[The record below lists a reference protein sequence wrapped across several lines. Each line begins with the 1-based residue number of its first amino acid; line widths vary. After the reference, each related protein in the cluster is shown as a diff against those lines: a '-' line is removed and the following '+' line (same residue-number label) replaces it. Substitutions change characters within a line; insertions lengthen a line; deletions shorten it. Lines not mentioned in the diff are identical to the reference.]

1 MNMFASPNKSKE
13 FMASTRLGGNN
24 KGNNNLLVVTAVLAG
39 LVVLLYF
46 LGPNENGGIRQLLNG
61 SAPDS
66 SSYNPDTNSIVETPE
81 EKKPEIEPA
90 PIDTV
95 KRKDEPAAEKD
106 TAKSEP
112 EPAKEKPVQDQAPAG
127 SNFYSYTIKKG
138 DTFFKIAAKFGNNP
152 SELQELNK
160 MEELNLQ
167 AGKEMKVRIR
177 ATYQVQPGD
186 GINSIAD
193 KYGVSVRSIKAAN
206 GLSSET
212 LSARSSLIIPMK

>member
-1 MNMFASPNKSKE
+1 MFASPNKSKE

-24 KGNNNLLVVTAVLAG
+24 KGNNNLLIVTAVLAG

-46 LGPNENGGIRQLLNG
+46 LGPSENGGIRQLLSG

-81 EKKPEIEPA
+81 EKKEETETKAAPEDSTESKKELA
-90 PIDTV
+90 TV
-95 KRKDEPAAEKD
+95 KD
-106 TAKSEP
+106 TAKTQP
-112 EPAKEKPVQDQAPAG
+112 EPSKEKPVQNQAPSG

-177 ATYQVQPGD
+177 ATYQVQAGD
-186 GINSIAD
+186 GINSVAE
-193 KYGVSVRSIKAAN
+193 KYGVSVRSLKAAN

-212 LSARSSLIIPMK
+212 LNAGSTLIIPMK

>member
-13 FMASTRLGGNN
+13 LMASTRLGGNN
-24 KGNNNLLVVTAVLAG
+24 KGNNNLLIVTAVLAG
-39 LVVLLYF
+39 MVVLLYF
-46 LGPNENGGIRQLLNG
+46 LGPNENGGIRQLLSG

-66 SSYNPDTNSIVETPE
+66 SSYNPDTNSIVETLD
-81 EKKPEIEPA
+81 EKKPETDPA
-90 PIDTV
+90 PLDTV
-95 KRKDEPAAEKD
+95 KPEKEAVAETD
-106 TAKSEP
+106 TADAKP
-112 EPAKEKPVQDQAPAG
+112 ETAKEKPAQNQAPGG
-127 SNFYSYTIKKG
+127 SNFHSYTIKKG

-193 KYGVSVRSIKAAN
+193 KYGVSVHSIKAAN

-212 LSARSSLIIPMK
+212 LSAGFSLIIPMK